1 MASDVP
7 PPDSMAV
14 ADRRSC
20 WVCFATEDD
29 DPYCKWVQPC
39 RCKGTTKWVHTACL
53 QRWFDEKQ
61 HGNPTV
67 QVYCPQCN
75 TEYMIRYP
83 AFGYV
88 LVLID
93 KGWKFV
99 DKVCPML
106 TGSFVVGSLYW
117 TAVTFGAVSVMQVMG
132 HKRGLEIMEQADPL
146 FLLVGLPTIPFA
158 LLLSEMIQWED
169 RVLATWR
176 KQSQK
181 WWIIRKLFGAIT
193 DEYRSH
199 AVFREPTEPNNGPM
213 NVQRTTRVLC
223 SALMMPTF
231 ATACGNYLFG
241 RINSPVKRTLFGG
254 CVFLLL
260 RGLLKMYYKQQQY
273 VRLASR
279 EIANYYEDEEAPTF
293 PL

>member
-1 MASDVP
+1 M
-7 PPDSMAV
+7 
-14 ADRRSC
+14 
-20 WVCFATEDD
+20 
-29 DPYCKWVQPC
+29 
-39 RCKGTTKWVHTACL
+39 
-53 QRWFDEKQ
+53 
-61 HGNPTV
+61 
-67 QVYCPQCN
+67 
-75 TEYMIRYP
+75 
-83 AFGYV
+83 
-88 LVLID
+88 
-93 KGWKFV
+93 

-158 LLLSEMIQWED
+158 LLLSEMIRWED
-169 RVLATWR
+169 HLLATWR

-193 DEYRSH
+193 DECRRH
-199 AVFREPTEPNNGPM
+199 AVFREPTEPYNGPM
-213 NVQRTTRVLC
+213 NVTRTTRILC

-231 ATACGNYLFG
+231 ATACGNYMFA
-241 RINSPVKRTLFGG
+241 RIHSPVKRTLLGG
-254 CVFLLL
+254 CMFLLM

-279 EIANYYEDEEAPTF
+279 EIANFYEDQEASTF